1 MVRFAKDR
9 VPHNQNNIHGYMEKM
24 RADRVKAEVKIDDSK
39 EKSGGVMEAVKA
51 ARKKRDVKKV

>member
-1 MVRFAKDR
+1 
-9 VPHNQNNIHGYMEKM
+9 MEKM